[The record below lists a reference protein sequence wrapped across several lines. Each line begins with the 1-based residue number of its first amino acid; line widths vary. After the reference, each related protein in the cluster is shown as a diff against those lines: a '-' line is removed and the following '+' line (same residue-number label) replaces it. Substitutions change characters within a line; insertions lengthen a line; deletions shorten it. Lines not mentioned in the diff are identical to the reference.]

1 MMMDFKRWLAE
12 EQLRTHKT
20 NKEEIRGLLEIVQRD
35 LNDASVPDLSIDRRF
50 LIAYEGALTLATIP
64 LYCVGYETYGK
75 GHHWL
80 TFRLLP
86 EVMGGEYSDL
96 AQYFD
101 QCRTKRNVGT
111 YDRGGQISESEVDE
125 LLSEVKAFQ
134 EAVIDWLKRNQP
146 DLI

>member
-1 MMMDFKRWLAE
+1 M
-12 EQLRTHKT
+12 
-20 NKEEIRGLLEIVQRD
+20 QRD

-86 EVMGGEYSDL
+86 EVMGGEYSDIG
-96 AQYFD
+96 QYFD
-101 QCRTKRNVGT
+101 QCRTKRNIGT
-111 YDRGGQISESEVDE
+111 YDRGGQISVSEVDE
-125 LLSEVKAFQ
+125 LLSEVIKFQ
-134 EAVIDWLKRNQP
+134 EDVADWLKRNHP
-146 DLI
+146 KLI